1 MQEREYEDGDTQ
13 WYNVEA
19 KSENCVLLPRDTRHR
34 HIWDAPV
41 AKTKG
46 YGFGQSMLWY
56 ASEPEAA
63 SFVERLLKNMEE
75 YNGDNWLNEYPP
87 EVDP

>member
-1 MQEREYEDGDTQ
+1 
-13 WYNVEA
+13 
-19 KSENCVLLPRDTRHR
+19 
-34 HIWDAPV
+34 
-41 AKTKG
+41 
-46 YGFGQSMLWY
+46 MLWY